1 MKSWF
6 SGKLSFNRV
15 LKYSRQGL
23 NQTHEFLKLD
33 FLKQFCE
40 TIFSETIFYIS
51 KLDFEKEGRI
61 LKILVLDRIDKT
73 SKTRSSMC
81 WCIYTYK
88 RIISIK

>member
-33 FLKQFCE
+33 FLKQFCS
-40 TIFSETIFYIS
+40 IFLNLIS
-51 KLDFEKEGRI
+51 KRKEEF
-61 LKILVLDRIDKT
+61 
-73 SKTRSSMC
+73 
-81 WCIYTYK
+81 
-88 RIISIK
+88 